1 MACMVGNTRYSKQME
16 NLDILDV
23 RQAYR
28 QELIRSFDDGFESF
42 H

>member
-1 MACMVGNTRYSKQME
+1 MVGDTRYSKRVE

-28 QELIRSFDDGFESF
+28 QDMKGSFDDGFESF